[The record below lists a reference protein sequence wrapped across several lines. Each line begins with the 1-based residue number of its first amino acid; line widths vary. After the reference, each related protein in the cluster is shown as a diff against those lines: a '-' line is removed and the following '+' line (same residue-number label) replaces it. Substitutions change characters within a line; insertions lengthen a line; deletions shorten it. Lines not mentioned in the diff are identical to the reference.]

1 MPEHDFSNIYAQ
13 YPDIIAQ
20 MPEAFTSHQFI
31 LELARQNQTIYIEA
45 L

>member
-31 LELARQNQTIYIEA
+31 LELARQNQTINIEA